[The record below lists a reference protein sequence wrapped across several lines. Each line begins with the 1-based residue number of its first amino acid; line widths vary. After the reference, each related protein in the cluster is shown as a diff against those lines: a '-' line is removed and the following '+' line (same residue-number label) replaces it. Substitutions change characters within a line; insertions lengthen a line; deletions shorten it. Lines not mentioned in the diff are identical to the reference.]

1 MESDLPETA
10 AKMTLSSVRSFDT
23 TSLLQACEYFRQ
35 NAAGLELRSI
45 CKTAS
50 FHFNHRRITLG
61 ALHVDF
67 VLIDCG
73 TEFIVDQVRDLET
86 YSFKV
91 PFNGICEFR
100 IGQKKHFAR
109 AGQVYAGNPLVPVRK
124 KFVGGLSQAMVTVN
138 CNALISFLE
147 HELGRPIT
155 DPLTFELEPHS
166 NADTRLFINLI
177 EFLRATIDDSTAAQH
192 WRMAPHLERTFM
204 MAVLRAIPNNYS
216 DDLEKQ
222 RQGVAPFYVRKAEA
236 YIRAN
241 LGGVI
246 TVEAI
251 VEASGVSSRSL
262 FYGFRRWRSTTP
274 LAFVKGVRLD
284 KARYELLQIARSGG
298 SVTDVA
304 VQVGYNY
311 MSRFSSDYKARFG
324 EKPSET
330 LRCHATGPLH

>member
-1 MESDLPETA
+1 MDLSEPATTIRQSP
-10 AKMTLSSVRSFDT
+10 MRCYDT

-35 NAAGLELRSI
+35 NAAGFELRS
-45 CKTAS
+45 TRNVGA
-50 FHFNHRRITLG
+50 FHFNHKRVTLG
-61 ALHVDF
+61 AVCVDF

-73 TEFIVDQVRDLET
+73 SDFFVDQVRDLET

-91 PFNGICEFR
+91 PFDGICEFR
-100 IGQKKHFAR
+100 IGPDKHFAG
-109 AGQVYAGNPLVPVRK
+109 AGQVYAGNPLEPIRK
-124 KFVGGLSQAMVTVN
+124 KFVGLLSQAMVTVN
-138 CNALISFLE
+138 RNALSGFLE
-147 HELGRPIT
+147 HELGRPLT
-155 DPLTFELEPHS
+155 DPLNFASEPYS
-166 NADTRLFINLI
+166 SADTRLFINLV
-177 EFLRATIDDSTAAQH
+177 EFLRVTMEDSAAAQH
-192 WRMAPHLERTFM
+192 WRMAPILERTFM
-204 MAVLRAIPNNYS
+204 MAMLRAIPNNYS
-216 DDLEKQ
+216 SELEKQ

-236 YIRAN
+236 FIRAN
-241 LGGVI
+241 LGAAI

-262 FYGFRRWRSTTP
+262 FYGFRRWRGTTP
-274 LAFVKGVRLD
+274 LSFVKGVRLD
-284 KARYELLQIARSGG
+284 KARDELLRIARSGG